1 MIDRVELVRVGGSR
15 NTVSQSR
22 AAIRSVIAALTWA
35 FRLSHTTTIGGD
47 ELAYLRIHRN
57 RARLVLFA
65 CRKLLADREA
75 DDKDIMAVVTSLRD
89 QL

>member
-35 FRLSHTTTIGGD
+35 FRLSHTTT
-47 ELAYLRIHRN
+47 RIHRN